1 MEKLNKANPDIE
13 PGIENG
19 LENGTTKL
27 DMHGKDGFQ
36 KRMIMSVGKQVAW
49 ANLDVLEQKSQR
61 RIQYEEAQ
69 VLGLVTVA
77 LARLEVMT

>member
-1 MEKLNKANPDIE
+1 MWARRTAKPVGEISIANPDIE

-27 DMHGKDGFQ
+27 DMHAYGIQ
-36 KRMIMSVGKQVAW
+36 KRMDQVSGEQVAW

-61 RIQYEEAQ
+61 RIQHEE
-69 VLGLVTVA
+69 
-77 LARLEVMT
+77 